1 VPPAVLYFDPVE
13 DFSELRDPAAK
24 IGALREAIEHHNYR
38 YYVLDDPEIP
48 DQEYDRLLRE
58 LRELE
63 EDHPDLVTPDSPTQ
77 RVGAEPLEA
86 FEKAEHFSPMLSL
99 GNAFDADELRAFE
112 RRVSNLLET
121 SQIDYVTEHK
131 IDGLAIALTYEN
143 GHLVRGAT
151 RGNGT
156 VGENVTRNLRTVG
169 AIPLRLRTDEIPEVL
184 EVRGEVYLPVSA
196 FHKANEERIRN
207 GENPFANPRNAA
219 AGAVRQLDPKMTAAR
234 PLSFFAYAIGHVS
247 DPGFNPESQ
256 WAALETLRSWGFP
269 TTRRSE
275 LQHDIEGV
283 LSYCSYWQEH
293 RSSLDYEID
302 GVVVKVNRTDYQQT
316 LGAVS
321 REPRWAIAYKFPAQE
336 ARTRLREIRINVGR
350 TGALNPYAVL
360 DPVSVGGVTIRTATL
375 HNEDDIRRKDIREGD
390 LVIIKRAG
398 DVIPQVV
405 GPVTSERTGDEQPYS
420 FPEDCPVCES
430 PIVRDDDGAFAYCT
444 NSNCPARRLES
455 LKHFVSRNAL
465 DIRGL
470 GPQTLE
476 KLVEEDLVSD
486 PADIYELELEQILRL
501 PGFKEKSA
509 TNLEE
514 SIAESR
520 QRPFARVL
528 FGLGIRHV
536 GETVATLLVSH
547 FPSVDKLMSA
557 SEEELATI
565 EGVGPEIARSVQ
577 AYFQLPENQ
586 KLVDR
591 LRQAGLQFQADKTE
605 STPSEQ
611 PLEGKSFVITGTLPD
626 LSRQEAREMIEHH
639 GGAVRSSV
647 SSATDYLVAGSDPG
661 SKLDKA
667 RELEIPIIDQAELY
681 KLIEQS

>member
-1 VPPAVLYFDPVE
+1 MPLPVLYFGLVG
-13 DFSELRDPAAK
+13 DFSELRDPAAR
-24 IGALREAIEHHNYR
+24 IGALRETIERHNYR
-38 YYVLDDPEIP
+38 YYVLDDPAIP
-48 DQEYDRLLRE
+48 DQEYDRLMRE
-58 LRELE
+58 LHDLE
-63 EDHPDLVTPDSPTQ
+63 EAFPDLVTPDSPTQ
-77 RVGAEPLEA
+77 RVGAQPLDA

-99 GNAFDADELRAFE
+99 GNAFDAEELRAFQK
-112 RRVSNLLET
+112 RVSNLLDT

-131 IDGLAIALTYEN
+131 IDGLAIALTYEE
-143 GHLVRGAT
+143 GRLVRGAT

-156 VGENVTRNLRTVG
+156 VGENVTSNLRTVG
-169 AIPLRLRTDEIPEVL
+169 AIPLRLRTNEIPEVL

-196 FHKANEERIRN
+196 FRKANEERIRN
-207 GENPFANPRNAA
+207 GANPFANPRNAA
-219 AGAVRQLDPKMTAAR
+219 AGAVRQLDPKMTASR

-247 DPGFNPESQ
+247 DPAFNPESQ
-256 WAALETLRSWGFP
+256 SAALEIVRRWGFP
-269 TTRRSE
+269 TTRNSE
-275 LQHDIEGV
+275 VHHDIESV
-283 LSYCSYWQEH
+283 LAYCAYWQEH
-293 RSSLDYEID
+293 RYSLDYEID

-321 REPRWAIAYKFPAQE
+321 REPRWAIAYKFPAEE

-360 DPVSVGGVTIRTATL
+360 EPVSVGGVTIRTATL

-390 LVIIKRAG
+390 VVIIKRAG

-405 GPVTSERTGDEQPYS
+405 GPVTGARTGGENPYA
-420 FPEDCPVCES
+420 FPAKCPVCAS

-465 DIRGL
+465 DIQGL

-476 KLVEEDLVSD
+476 KLIEEKLVTG
-486 PADIYELELEQILRL
+486 PADIFDLETEQILRL

-509 TNLEE
+509 ANLKE

-536 GETVATLLVSH
+536 GETVATLLVGH
-547 FPSVDKLMSA
+547 FPTVDNLMSA

-565 EGVGPEIARSVQ
+565 EGVGPEIARSVR
-577 AYFQLPENQ
+577 AYFQLPENR

-591 LRQAGLQFQADKTE
+591 LRRAGLQFEVVEAA
-605 STPSEQ
+605 SSPSDQ
-611 PLEGKSFVITGTLPD
+611 PLSGKSFVITGTLPD
-626 LSRQEAREMIEHH
+626 LSRQQARDLIQQH
-639 GGAVRSSV
+639 GGVVRSSV
-647 SSATDYLVAGSDPG
+647 SSTTDFLVAGSDPG
-661 SKLDKA
+661 SKLEKA
-667 RELEIPIIDQAELY
+667 RELGIATIDQAGLNN
-681 KLIEQS
+681 LIERS